1 MMRGERLSEA
11 SESDQ
16 KQQEIAQ
23 ILSQAAPKPWRRFA
37 IVVVIF
43 ALIGVGW
50 WSWQQKSQKDSQPQ
64 WESAVADRGDM
75 VMSATATGNLRPR
88 SQVDI
93 GAEVSGRIASVE
105 VTFNDPVKKGQV
117 LARFDTE
124 LLEQALDQ
132 ARRSMA
138 VEVASGRRA
147 LASIEEAKANEARA
161 QLLFTK
167 GASSQAELDAARA
180 SLKRAQAEVESAR
193 AQQRVAQLRV
203 AQAQTN
209 LERAAIISPID
220 GVVLQRNV
228 EPGNTVASSLQSP
241 NLFILARDLS
251 EMELHVA
258 VDEAD
263 VGTVAAGQE
272 ATFSVDAHPENTFKA
287 TVSLVHLFPATVN
300 NVVTYTAVLDVD
312 NKEGLLRPGMTA
324 MATITTQTRK
334 DTLRVPNAALRF
346 KPQRDEA
353 SRGGMMSLFGRR
365 GRGGSRGGAG
375 QENGGSSNV
384 WILSNNR
391 PKKLPVKVGRS
402 DGIHT
407 EILEGELKAG
417 DKVLIGQK
425 SAKP

>member
-1 MMRGERLSEA
+1 MSAESEI
-11 SESDQ
+11 EQ

-23 ILSQAAPKPWRRFA
+23 ILSQVAPKPWRRLA
-37 IVVVIF
+37 ISV
-43 ALIGVGW
+43 ALLGALALGW
-50 WSWQQKSQKDSQPQ
+50 WAWQQKSQKDNQPQ
-64 WESAVADRGDM
+64 WESAVVDRGEM

-124 LLEQALDQ
+124 LLEQSLDQ
-132 ARRSMA
+132 ARRAMA

-147 LASIEEAKANEARA
+147 QASIEEAKANEARA
-161 QLLFTK
+161 KLLFSK

-180 SLKRAQAEVESAR
+180 TLKRAQAEVDAAR

-258 VDEAD
+258 IDEAD
-263 VGTVAAGQE
+263 VGTVAAGQS

-324 MATITTQTRK
+324 MATITTQTKR

-353 SRGGMMSLFGRR
+353 KGGGMMSLFSRR
-365 GRGGSRGGAG
+365 GRGGGSRGAG
-375 QENGGSSNV
+375 QEQGGSANV
-384 WILSNNR
+384 WILNKDR

-402 DGIHT
+402 DGFYT
-407 EILEGELKAG
+407 EILEGELKVG
-417 DKVLIGQK
+417 DKVLVGQK

>member
-1 MMRGERLSEA
+1 MMRGEGLSEA

-16 KQQEIAQ
+16 KQKEIAQ
-23 ILSQAAPKPWRRFA
+23 ILSQAAPKPWRRLA

-43 ALIGVGW
+43 ALVGVGW
-50 WSWQQKSQKDSQPQ
+50 WFWQQKSQKDSQPQ
-64 WESAVADRGDM
+64 WESAVVDRGDM

-124 LLEQALDQ
+124 LLDQALDQ
-132 ARRSMA
+132 ARRAMA

-161 QLLFTK
+161 QQLFTK

-180 SLKRAQAEVESAR
+180 ALKRAQAEVEAAR
-193 AQQRVAQLRV
+193 AQQRVSQLRV

-272 ATFSVDAHPENTFKA
+272 ATFNVDAHPENTFKA
-287 TVSLVHLFPATVN
+287 TVNLVHLFPATVN

-324 MATITTQTRK
+324 MATITTQTRR

-346 KPQRDEA
+346 KPQRDDA
-353 SRGGMMSLFGRR
+353 KGGGMMSLFSRR
-365 GRGGSRGGAG
+365 GRGGSRGGSS
-375 QENGGSSNV
+375 QDNGGSSNV
-384 WILSNNR
+384 WILSDNR